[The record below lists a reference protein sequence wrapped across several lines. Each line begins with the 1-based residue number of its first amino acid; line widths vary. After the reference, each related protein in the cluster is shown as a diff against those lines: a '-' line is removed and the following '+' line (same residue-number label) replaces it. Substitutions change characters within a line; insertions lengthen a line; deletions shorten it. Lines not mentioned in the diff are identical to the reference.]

1 MRFFALLATAVL
13 SVVVRADSDTAASA
27 ASAAASAPSS
37 SAAALSASSFANATL
52 QENLSNSLSQANFYG
67 APIPPWEV
75 GCHPGWYYGNDP
87 GAVVDWTIPWLLDAL
102 ICDILDLLPF
112 CLHCPVPKPPPKNGW
127 VQTFSNLNGA
137 TQASDYLTYG
147 LVDTIQD
154 CQTMCLDVAGCAFIN
169 TYHDV
174 NGKNGSPQLTCALF
188 TKCHD
193 ASDADNKGG
202 QTQPDGSVDYITD
215 SNGFCLQ
222 S

>member
-1 MRFFALLATAVL
+1 MRFFAVLTAAVF
-13 SVVVRADSDTAASA
+13 SVVLADSDTAASA

-37 SAAALSASSFANATL
+37 SAAALSASPFTNATL
-52 QENLSNSLSQANFYG
+52 QLSLSNSLSQSNHYG

-75 GCHPGWYYGNDP
+75 GSYPGWYYGQDP
-87 GAVVDWTIPWLLDAL
+87 GAIIGWVLPWLLDTL

-112 CLHCPVPKPPPKNGW
+112 CLHCPIPKPPPKNGW
-127 VQTFSNLNGA
+127 VPTFSNLTGA
-137 TQASDYLTYG
+137 TQAGDYLTYG

-154 CQTMCLDVAGCAFIN
+154 CETMCLNVEGCIFIN

-174 NGKNGSPQLTCALF
+174 NGKNGSPQLTCSLF
-188 TKCHD
+188 SLCHD

-215 SNGFCLQ
+215 SDGFCLHN
-222 S
+222 